1 MTLPG
6 QIHFDNLTPAE
17 DPDVPQIELIE
28 TAQEFLDR
36 ALTAYRHNPPK
47 WSEGAGLVMDAAFE
61 LKKIN

>member
-1 MTLPG
+1 MD
-6 QIHFDNLTPAE
+6 QIIYDYLEPVE

-47 WSEGAGLVMDAAFE
+47 WSEGAGLVMDAEFL